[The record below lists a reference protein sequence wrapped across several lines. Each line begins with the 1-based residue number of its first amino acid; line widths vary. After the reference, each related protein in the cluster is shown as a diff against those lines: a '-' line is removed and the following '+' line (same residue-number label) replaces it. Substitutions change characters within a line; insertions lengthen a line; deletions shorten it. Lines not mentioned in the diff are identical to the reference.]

1 MRAADET
8 ARMKNRG
15 SRRKRRGGSP
25 RRGESPRRVRIN
37 EFVDQ
42 APLEEVLRA
51 LERLPVDLDWAL
63 VAPNVVPMLPRRRP
77 MPELGEPLR
86 VLLPPGIMTGFGI
99 DAGPAV
105 MHVGAEA
112 LQRWAVDTG
121 DLAARA
127 LSNVRLRTEGL
138 RPRDVHRDRID
149 GTTVRLLQT
158 GEGIASALLLVTDE
172 LLRLF
177 GDEPGWFVAPM
188 RDVLIAVDGA
198 ADPAFVAWLS
208 DEMAAFDPNALAV
221 EPFRWQDGRLRLE
234 PVDRVAVGGVV
245 SLG

>member
-1 MRAADET
+1 MR
-8 ARMKNRG
+8 
-15 SRRKRRGGSP
+15 
-25 RRGESPRRVRIN
+25 VN
-37 EFVDQ
+37 EFVEQ
-42 APLEEVLRA
+42 APLDEVLRA
-51 LERLPVDLDWAL
+51 LQRLPVDLDWPL

-77 MPELGEPLR
+77 MPELGDPLR

-112 LQRWAVDTG
+112 LERWRVDTG
-121 DLAARA
+121 ELAARA
-127 LSNVRLRTEGL
+127 LSNVRLITEAL

-158 GEGIASALLLVTDE
+158 GEGVASALLLVTDE

-177 GDEPGWFVAPM
+177 GEEPGWFIAPM
-188 RDVLIAVDGA
+188 RDVLIAVDGS
-198 ADPAFVAWLS
+198 ADPAFVAWLNDELAAS
-208 DEMAAFDPNALAV
+208 DQNALAI
-221 EPFRWQDGRLRLE
+221 EPFRWQERRLRLD
-234 PVDRVAVGGVV
+234 PVDRAGTAGVR